1 MCSEEL
7 SEERFLHSEAVR
19 GLAEAANDEVEVLQ
33 GRVDGVS
40 VDGRRV
46 VVLDEEL
53 ADLELRI
60 QL

>member
-1 MCSEEL
+1 M
-7 SEERFLHSEAVR
+7 SEERLRHSEAVR

-46 VVLDEEL
+46 DVFDEEL
-53 ADLELRI
+53 ADLELRM

>member
-1 MCSEEL
+1 M
-7 SEERFLHSEAVR
+7 SEERLLHSEAVR

-46 VVLDEEL
+46 DVFDEEL
-53 ADLELRI
+53 ADLELRM